1 MTASDAPTAPLRFR
15 LRLANTDITH
25 NLTDD
30 KLVIGSHVAVDV
42 CIKDRV
48 ASRRHAEVYVDDG
61 RVVVRDLKS
70 KNGTWCKNR
79 PVKMVVLDAGG
90 SFRIGET
97 DFFIEPI
104 DNADGSFLEDDI
116 QTERE
121 AFKRPP
127 LVDPPAEK
135 TEAES
140 PPVNAPPPY
149 SVAKAE
155 FQRAYVRR
163 ALGAARFDET
173 RAAQIAALPVET
185 FARLRQRVGLGAQDE
200 EELEEDAAKTS
211 ADDSE

>member
-140 PPVNAPPPY
+140 PPVNAPQIWSTSRHVCP
-149 SVAKAE
+149 SASMLCVNSRV
-155 FQRAYVRR
+155 RAP
-163 ALGAARFDET
+163 AR
-173 RAAQIAALPVET
+173 
-185 FARLRQRVGLGAQDE
+185 
-200 EELEEDAAKTS
+200 DAAS
-211 ADDSE
+211 AASAPACPPPTTMTW

>member
-1 MTASDAPTAPLRFR
+1 MPSSDAPAASPRFR

-25 NLTDD
+25 NLTAD

-48 ASRRHAEVYVDDG
+48 ASRRHAELYVDDG

-70 KNGTWCKNR
+70 KNGTWCNNR
-79 PVKMVVLDAGG
+79 PVKMMVLDAGD

-97 DFFIEPI
+97 EFFVELL
-104 DNADGSFLEDDI
+104 DNVSGTFLEDDI

-135 TEAES
+135 TEADMI
-140 PPVNAPPPY
+140 PANAPPPY

-155 FQRAYVRR
+155 FQRAYIKR
-163 ALGAARFDET
+163 ALGAARFDEAL
-173 RAAQIAALPVET
+173 AAQIAALPVEK
-185 FARLRQRVGLGAQDE
+185 FARLRERTGLGPQVVDGE
-200 EELEEDAAKTS
+200 DEDAAKTKT
-211 ADDSE
+211 DDSE